1 MRRSR
6 CFGMRLITTHV
17 LSPTYTYLHRAI
29 RPALSPRLATMF
41 SRSLLAGVDFSDC
54 GAVPCILGLD
64 QEAEGVNP
72 MEPAVREISCKS
84 ALTKSGITDYAIN
97 PYIGCAHNC
106 VYCYASFMARFSRH
120 DRPWGQWV
128 DVKVNAPDALA
139 ADLRRAAKKPQAL
152 TKTATDVGPGN
163 PASDTI
169 TDNNIDNNT
178 RRSAPRRTRPD
189 NASFEIVMSSVTDP
203 YQPLERKYRITRACL
218 EVLAS
223 ELPDSHAG
231 LFPTLDDR
239 ILPHLSLSVLTKSD
253 LVVRDIDVLQNIP
266 SVEVGLSI
274 TSTDD
279 SVSRLYERGA
289 SPATRRLA
297 ALNALSEAGIRT
309 WAFVSPV
316 LPHHSDSE
324 PAMLGILRAIQDT
337 GASRVMVDRFN
348 PYPASVSRFSKT
360 APPEAAGALR
370 EYTRS
375 QAEYLDRLRD
385 TVWSCASRLG
395 MAVRVL
401 F

>member
-1 MRRSR
+1 
-6 CFGMRLITTHV
+6 
-17 LSPTYTYLHRAI
+17 
-29 RPALSPRLATMF
+29 
-41 SRSLLAGVDFSDC
+41 
-54 GAVPCILGLD
+54 
-64 QEAEGVNP
+64 
-72 MEPAVREISCKS
+72 MEPAVREVSCKS

-139 ADLRRAAKKPQAL
+139 ADLRRKAKRQPRQRAPL
-152 TKTATDVGPGN
+152 RAQ
-163 PASDTI
+163 SD
-169 TDNNIDNNT
+169 
-178 RRSAPRRTRPD
+178 SA
-189 NASFEIVMSSVTDP
+189 NGSFEIVMSSVTDP